1 MGDPG
6 GFEDLIAGWI
16 GMAAIWFA
24 VASFGPPLME
34 FLEGAEKKYIDLEAE
49 FKSCATLKKGRVG
62 VDSYGGRRT
71 TLKCLRLTRE
81 FLFKVVKDSSYPPI
95 AVVEKARLFNYVEAT
110 CTNIVMSIDLIKKNS
125 NLDRAVDTS
134 LSCMVFKGMDWKL
147 KNLGTEKD

>member
-1 MGDPG
+1 MKGLISKILC
-6 GFEDLIAGWI
+6 GFLITLI
-16 GMAAIWFA
+16 GVVSISAFA
-24 VASFGPPLME
+24 STP
-34 FLEGAEKKYIDLEAE
+34 AEKKYIDLEAE
-49 FKSCATLKKGRVG
+49 FKSGATLKKGRVG

-95 AVVEKARLFNYVEAT
+95 AVVEKVRLFNYVEAT

-125 NLDRAVDTS
+125 NLERAVDAS

-147 KNLGTEKD
+147 KNLGTEKV

>member
-1 MGDPG
+1 MKGLISKILC
-6 GFEDLIAGWI
+6 GFLITLI
-16 GMAAIWFA
+16 GVVSISA
-24 VASFGPPLME
+24 VASTP
-34 FLEGAEKKYIDLEAE
+34 AEKIYIDLEAE

-125 NLDRAVDTS
+125 NLERAVDAS